1 MRYSRAVIER
11 FYARAHPKRPNR
23 QQVNIYQWL
32 EAVVLNFFF
41 HRAHYGPSASKYHG
55 HVIKIVRHQYKPTRF
70 IILFI
75 A

>member
-32 EAVVLNFFF
+32 EAVVLNLFF
-41 HRAHYGPSASKYHG
+41 HRAHYGPSARIMGMLLKYY
-55 HVIKIVRHQYKPTRF
+55 VINTNQPD
-70 IILFI
+70 L
-75 A
+75 

>member
-32 EAVVLNFFF
+32 EAVVLNLFF
-41 HRAHYGPSASKYHG
+41 HRAHYGQVQESQACY
-55 HVIKIVRHQYKPTRF
+55 
-70 IILFI
+70 
-75 A
+75 